1 MALNPFFQQGTPS
14 EQNLVQDLINEQIR
28 MYGVEFVYMP
38 RNFVNVK
45 TIMREVSS
53 STFDQS
59 IPIEGYIE
67 SYEGFDSGYNLL
79 TKFGVRSTA
88 EMKIVISQ
96 ERYKNVV
103 LPLVQTG
110 LANPTDRPN
119 EGDLLYF
126 PYRDLLLEIKYVD
139 DVSQFYQLRK
149 NYTYTLTC
157 EPFEYEDEVI
167 DTGIAAI
174 DDDMATVGYDA
185 TLKLV
190 AVGSTASMITTI
202 VNGGIGRIDL
212 LNGGIN
218 YTADP
223 RVKISPPVVSTG
235 ITATAV
241 AITTNIGFTDSR
253 RVQSVFITNPGA
265 GYTTPPTI
273 QFLPDDGKGS
283 GATGIVAISTTGSV
297 GVVTIT
303 NVGTKYTV
311 PPTLTFDSP
320 PGAGTTATA
329 VAVLND
335 TGGVSAVRI
344 TNAGSGYVTVPSITV
359 SAAGT
364 IGVGT
369 FSFGEIITGQS
380 SLTTAFVTS
389 WDAPSLTLTARN
401 LAGDFNVGELIVD
414 NEGSAYRLHSIDY
427 DDNDAYNSGDDI
439 QVEADDILNFTEKN
453 PFGEV

>member
-1 MALNPFFQQGTPS
+1 M
-14 EQNLVQDLINEQIR
+14 
-28 MYGVEFVYMP
+28 
-38 RNFVNVK
+38 
-45 TIMREVSS
+45 
-53 STFDQS
+53 
-59 IPIEGYIE
+59 
-67 SYEGFDSGYNLL
+67 
-79 TKFGVRSTA
+79 
-88 EMKIVISQ
+88 
-96 ERYKNVV
+96 
-103 LPLVQTG
+103 QTG

-174 DDDMATVGYDA
+174 DDDMATAGYDA

-223 RVKISPPVVSTG
+223 RVKINPPVVSTG

-283 GATGIVAISTTGSV
+283 GATGVVAISTTGSV

-335 TGGVSAVRI
+335 TGGVRAVRI
-344 TNAGSGYVTVPSITV
+344 TNAGSGYATVPSITV

-369 FSFGEIITGQS
+369 FSFGEIITTV
-380 SLTTAFVTS
+380 LTYNCICYIMGAAF
-389 WDAPSLTLTARN
+389 TLTARN

-427 DDNDAYNSGDDI
+427 DDNDAYNSDDI

>member
-1 MALNPFFQQGTPS
+1 MALNPYFQQGTPS
-14 EQNLVQDLINEQIR
+14 EQSLYQDLINEQIQI
-28 MYGVEFVYMP
+28 YGVEFVYMP

-96 ERYKNVV
+96 DRYKNVV
-103 LPLVQTG
+103 LPLVDSG
-110 LANPTDRPN
+110 LDNPTDRPN

-139 DVSQFYQLRK
+139 DVSEFYQLRK

-167 DTGIAAI
+167 DTGISAI

-190 AVGSTASMITTI
+190 AIGNTASMITT
-202 VNGGIGRIDL
+202 VATGIMRIDL
-212 LNGGIN
+212 LNGGVN

-223 RVKISPPVVSTG
+223 RVKINPPVISTG
-235 ITATAV
+235 TTATAV

-265 GYTTPPTI
+265 GYTSPPTI

-283 GATGIVAISTTGSV
+283 GASGIVAISTSGSV
-297 GVVTIT
+297 GLVTIT

-335 TGGVSAVRI
+335 TGELVLCVL
-344 TNAGSGYVTVPSITV
+344 
-359 SAAGT
+359 
-364 IGVGT
+364 
-369 FSFGEIITGQS
+369 Q
-380 SLTTAFVTS
+380 
-389 WDAPSLTLTARN
+389 TL
-401 LAGDFNVGELIVD
+401 V
-414 NEGSAYRLHSIDY
+414 
-427 DDNDAYNSGDDI
+427 
-439 QVEADDILNFTEKN
+439 QVM
-453 PFGEV
+453 

>member
-1 MALNPFFQQGTPS
+1 MALNPYFQQGTPS
-14 EQNLVQDLINEQIR
+14 EQSLYQDLINEQIQI
-28 MYGVEFVYMP
+28 YGVEFVYMP

-96 ERYKNVV
+96 DRYKNVV
-103 LPLVQTG
+103 LPLLDSG
-110 LANPTDRPN
+110 LDNPTDRPN

-139 DVSQFYQLRK
+139 DVSEFYQLRK

-167 DTGIAAI
+167 DTGISAI

-190 AVGSTASMITTI
+190 AIGNTASMITT
-202 VNGGIGRIDL
+202 VATGIMRIDL
-212 LNGGIN
+212 LNGGVN

-223 RVKISPPVVSTG
+223 RVKINPPVISTG
-235 ITATAV
+235 TTATAV

-265 GYTTPPTI
+265 GYTSPPTI

-283 GATGIVAISTTGSV
+283 GASGIVAISTSGSF
-297 GVVTIT
+297 GLVTIT

-335 TGGVSAVRI
+335 TGGVGAVRI
-344 TNAGSGYVTVPSITV
+344 TNAGSGYVSVPNITV

-380 SLTTAFVTS
+380 SLSTAFVTS
-389 WDAPSLTLTARN
+389 WNAPSLTLTARN
-401 LAGDFNVGELIVD
+401 LAGDFSVGELIVD

-427 DDNDAYNSGDDI
+427 DDNDANNSGDDI
-439 QVEADDILNFTEKN
+439 QVEADSILNFTEKN